1 VAAPEAGDDRDL
13 DLLRRRVI
21 NVVGHELRTPV
32 TTLRGLAELLAEPG
46 LTPARSDEVR
56 DALVRTARRTEAL
69 LDDLLVAAGVTTALP
84 VAPPRPTPVGG
95 SIALARPGVVDR
107 ITSAL
112 LDNAERYAGGT
123 GALQVER
130 RGADVVL
137 VVADRGPGVPEEEL
151 PLLTEPFFR
160 GEQAVLTHH
169 ALGLGLAVAKAL
181 AEQDGGSLRVAD
193 RDGGGLV
200 VEVRLPAAEA
210 GAA

>member
-1 VAAPEAGDDRDL
+1 MTASARDL
-13 DLLRRRVI
+13 ASHARRVLVPSEYVGAE
-21 NVVGHELRTPV
+21 VVMKLGVWPARVSVVPLGCDHVARALPPSVEKAREPYVLTVSRVDPRKNHLRM
-32 TTLRGLAELLAEPG
+32 LEAFELLVREGLPHRWVIAGPPG
-46 LTPARSDEVR
+46 WNSAPFERALAASPAR
-56 DALVRTARRTEAL
+56 AR
-69 LDDLLVAAGVTTALP
+69 
-84 VAPPRPTPVGG
+84 
-95 SIALARPGVVDR
+95 
-107 ITSAL
+107 
-112 LDNAERYAGGT
+112 
-123 GALQVER
+123 VEWR
-130 RGADVVL
+130 HF
-137 VVADRGPGVPEEEL
+137 VPEEEL